1 MANVNIKFNG
11 RDYLLSCDDG
21 QEEDLK
27 NLARYLDKRFLELK
41 KGLGSIGESKLLLIT
56 TIKIID
62 EFFELEKKINLNK
75 NDFNK
80 LSLKFKELKSLA
92 INYKDEKE
100 LEIENLK
107 KEINQFEKKIEVN
120 YNSYESMLDKV
131 TKSIEEFINNS
142 ESSKNIQ

>member
-41 KGLGSIGESKLLLIT
+41 KGLGSIGESKLMLIT

-107 KEINQFEKKIEVN
+107 KEITQFEKKIETN
-120 YNSYESMLDKV
+120 HNSYENMLDKV
-131 TKSIEEFINNS
+131 TKSIEEFIDNS
-142 ESSKNIQ
+142 ESSNNIQ

>member
-1 MANVNIKFNG
+1 MNF
-11 RDYLLSCDDG
+11 LS
-21 QEEDLK
+21 QK
-27 NLARYLDKRFLELK
+27 
-41 KGLGSIGESKLLLIT
+41 
-56 TIKIID
+56 
-62 EFFELEKKINLNK
+62 KKINLNK

>member
-41 KGLGSIGESKLLLIT
+41 KGLGSIGESKLMLIT

-62 EFFELEKKINLNK
+62 EFFELEKKN
-75 NDFNK
+75 
-80 LSLKFKELKSLA
+80 
-92 INYKDEKE
+92 
-100 LEIENLK
+100 
-107 KEINQFEKKIEVN
+107 
-120 YNSYESMLDKV
+120 
-131 TKSIEEFINNS
+131 
-142 ESSKNIQ
+142 